1 MEQEFES
8 ILEAYPV
15 RLENFEG
22 PLDLL
27 LHLIKQNELNIY
39 DIPIALVTRQ
49 YLDYI
54 DLMQEMNL
62 DVAGEFL
69 VMAATLIHVKSRMLL
84 PRPDPTQ
91 EDPDEDPREA
101 LVRRLL
107 EHQKFK
113 AAAELLHE
121 RETLRS
127 AQWTR
132 PDGPIS
138 EIAGEAPEPEIEV
151 DLFSLIAAFR
161 TVVERSKQR
170 PKIYLPAEQIPIEDR
185 IEELL
190 ARLSETEACGFED
203 LFADV
208 QSRAGLIVTFL
219 AILEMIRLKLVRVFQ
234 AGPMGPIRVYKRA
247 RPADAPKPLLD
258 PEERHAHEVIAAA
271 AAGPGAAVDKSAP
284 HPEPADEATVAKD
297 KTQSS

>member
-1 MEQEFES
+1 MEHQEFES
-8 ILEAYPV
+8 VLEAYPV
-15 RLENFEG
+15 RLQNFEG

-27 LHLIKQNELNIY
+27 LHLIKKHEVSIY
-39 DIPIALVTRQ
+39 DIPIALITQQ
-49 YLDYI
+49 YIGYI
-54 DLMQEMNL
+54 DLMQELDL

-69 VMAATLIHVKSRMLL
+69 VMAATLIHIKSRMLL
-84 PRPDPTQ
+84 PRPDPAQ
-91 EDPDEDPREA
+91 EDPEEDPREA

-151 DLFSLIAAFR
+151 DLFSLISAFR
-161 TVVERSKQR
+161 AVVERAKQR
-170 PKIYLPAEQIPIEDR
+170 PAMYLPGEQIAIEDR
-185 IEELL
+185 IEQLM
-190 ARLSETEACGFED
+190 AKLSETEACGFED

-208 QSRAGLIVTFL
+208 QTRPGLIVTFL
-219 AILEMIRLKLVRVFQ
+219 ALLEMIRLKLVRVFQ
-234 AGPMGPIRVYKRA
+234 SGSVGPIRVYKRA
-247 RPADAPKPLLD
+247 RPAHAPKPLLD
-258 PEERHAHEVIAAA
+258 PEKRHAGE
-271 AAGPGAAVDKSAP
+271 
-284 HPEPADEATVAKD
+284 
-297 KTQSS
+297 